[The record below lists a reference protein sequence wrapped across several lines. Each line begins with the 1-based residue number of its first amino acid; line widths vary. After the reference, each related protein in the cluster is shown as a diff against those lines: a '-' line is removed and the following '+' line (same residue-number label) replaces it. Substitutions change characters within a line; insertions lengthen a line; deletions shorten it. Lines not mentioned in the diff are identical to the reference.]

1 MKKQPNARRM
11 VLDLLLSSGDF
22 PTRKFGG
29 FADKEGLTAQ
39 DRGFARQLLSGTLR
53 NYRKLDV
60 ILEPYCKRRLKS
72 EALRWTLRLGVYQLF
87 FLEHIPDHAA
97 VHSTLDSARPFLKE
111 LSGFANGV
119 LRNLQRSARQED
131 SLPRDPYQEDFSRK
145 RLIVGR
151 RSWIF
156 DRPLFSNP
164 RQHPAEFLAE
174 DMSFSSFL
182 SHRWI
187 AKLGQDGAR
196 QRMSWMNQV
205 PPLWIR
211 VNALRSSAKTV
222 RTGLEE
228 ANVLVH
234 PGSHPLSFRLEK
246 HGGDITRLPGFAE
259 GHWAVQDLTSLE
271 TAALANPQ
279 PKERILDLCAAP
291 GGKSFAAYEFSNG
304 EAEVWAC
311 DIHKKRLARLAPEAD
326 RLGHEISTQVL
337 SADGGGEPA
346 GHWDCILL
354 DVPCTNT
361 GVLHKRLEAR
371 GRFSKDELHRATT
384 VQNLIRKAYFPRLL
398 GENTRVVW
406 STCSLEP
413 EENQEM
419 VARFVKQYSLRLEK
433 EVLFEPDGLRAGG
446 YAALLLPTESPD
458 GK

>member
-1 MKKQPNARRM
+1 MKEQPNARRM
-11 VLDLLLSSGDF
+11 VLELLLSTGDF
-22 PTRKFGG
+22 PTRKFGV
-29 FADKEGLTAQ
+29 FADNEGLTAQ

-53 NYRKLDV
+53 NFRKLDV

-72 EALRWTLRLGVYQLF
+72 KALRWTLRLGVYQLF

-97 VHSTLDSARPFLKE
+97 VHSTLDSARPFLKG

-119 LRNLQRSARQED
+119 LRNLQRSARLEEA
-131 SLPRDPYQEDFSRK
+131 LPADPYQKDFSRK

-151 RSWIF
+151 RSWMF

-164 RQHPAEFLAE
+164 LQHPAEFLAE
-174 DMSFSSFL
+174 DMSFPSLL
-182 SHRWI
+182 SRRWVFD
-187 AKLGQDGAR
+187 LGSDGAR
-196 QRMSWMNQV
+196 QRMTWMNQV

-211 VNALRSSAKTV
+211 VNSLRSSAEAV
-222 RTGLEE
+222 RASLEE

-234 PGSHPLSFRLEK
+234 PGAHPQSFRLEK
-246 HGGDITRLPGFAE
+246 HGGDITKLPGFVE

-291 GGKSFAAYEFSNG
+291 GGKSFATYEFANG

-311 DIHKKRLARLAPEAD
+311 DIDEKRLGRLAPEAD
-326 RLGHEISTQVL
+326 RLGHRISTQVL
-337 SADGGGEPA
+337 SANGGGEPD
-346 GHWDCILL
+346 GPWDCILL

-371 GRFSKDELHRATT
+371 GRFSKEELHRATT

-398 GENTRVVW
+398 GKNTRVVW

-419 VARFVKQYSLRLEK
+419 VARFVKQYALRLEK
-433 EVLFEPDGLRAGG
+433 EVFFEPDGFRAGG
-446 YAALLLPTESPD
+446 YAALLLPA
-458 GK
+458 